1 MCLAIPG
8 KVLEITGDMA
18 VIEIAGITCGAN
30 IGLLPDLAVGE
41 WCLVHTGFV
50 IQRLSAEEAEESL
63 KLLREYVEIVP
74 EMLATDEASSL
85 GGG

>member
-8 KVLEITGDMA
+8 KVIELTGDMA
-18 VIEIAGITCGAN
+18 VVEIAGITCGVN
-30 IGLLPDLAVGE
+30 IGLVPDIAIGE

-50 IQRLSAEEAEESL
+50 IQRLSVEEAEETL
-63 KLLREYVEIVP
+63 KLLNEYIERVP
-74 EMLATDEASSL
+74 EMLNPSDADSL